1 MATTSLPTAV
11 KDMPKFGGEPSEF
24 LPWKNS
30 IEIVSSGSSD
40 GIWNEVAN
48 ILENPEKP
56 EEEAKKTWIKNNGTF
71 YSVLYFLTKGEA
83 TGSLYPYRAKRGEH
97 KGDGIGAW
105 KEILQKYEGSS
116 VQRHVELSQKL
127 DRISMRPG
135 EDPDHFFTRIYNLRD
150 QLRGLGQEVHDLRLV
165 GLVINIVP
173 KEYDAVRELHYKN
186 DNYSLEEIR
195 STMRKIYQRRISE
208 PSAQNRE

>member
-1 MATTSLPTAV
+1 MAISLPTAV

-24 LPWKNS
+24 LRWKNS
-30 IEIVSSGSSD
+30 IEIASSGFSD
-40 GIWNEVAN
+40 V
-48 ILENPEKP
+48 LENPEKP
-56 EEEAKKTWIKNNGTF
+56 EEEAKKTWIQNNGTF

-83 TGSLYPYRAKRGEH
+83 TGYLYPYRAKRGEH

-135 EDPDHFFTRIYNLRD
+135 EDPDHFFTRIYSLRD
-150 QLRGLGQEVHDLRLV
+150 QLRGLG
-165 GLVINIVP
+165 
-173 KEYDAVRELHYKN
+173 
-186 DNYSLEEIR
+186 
-195 STMRKIYQRRISE
+195 
-208 PSAQNRE
+208 